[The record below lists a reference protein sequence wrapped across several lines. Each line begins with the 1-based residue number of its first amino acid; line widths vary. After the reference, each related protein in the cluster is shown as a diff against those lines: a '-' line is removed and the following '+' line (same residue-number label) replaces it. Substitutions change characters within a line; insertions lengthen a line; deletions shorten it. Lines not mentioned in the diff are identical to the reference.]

1 MHLLEAENKIREIIK
16 GDSIAVITDSN
27 VGPLYLKRVSELVDD
42 AGFKVYNMEI
52 PAGEESKNGETYLSI
67 LEFLAGIPL
76 TRTDG
81 VIALG
86 GGVVGD
92 IAGFAAATFLRGI
105 KVIQIP
111 TSLLAAVDSSV
122 GGKTAINLKAGKN
135 LAGAF
140 HQPAL
145 VIQDP
150 EFLKTLPEDI
160 FTDGM
165 AEVIKY
171 GVLADPELFAMLKD
185 VKAVRENPE
194 PIVTRC
200 VEIKKR
206 YVEEDEFDTGVRQML
221 NLGHTIGH
229 AVEKLSGFKVS
240 HGRAV
245 AIGMDMMAEIAERR
259 GWCEHAAREEIRE
272 MLELWGFDLT
282 RRYTKEEIYG
292 IMQTD
297 KKRKGS
303 SIDIVVPER
312 IGRCALKRISME
324 ELKEIL

>member
-1 MHLLEAENKIREIIK
+1 MRLHEAKSAIREIVK
-16 GDSIAVITDSN
+16 GDFIAIITDTT
-27 VGPLYLKRVSELVDD
+27 VGPLYLQEVEEFANQL
-42 AGFKVYNMEI
+42 GYKVYSAEI
-52 PAGEESKNGETYLSI
+52 PAGEESKNGETYLSL

-76 TRTDG
+76 TRTDA

-92 IAGFAAATFLRGI
+92 MAGFVAATFLRGI

-111 TSLLAAVDSSV
+111 TTLLAAVDSSV

-150 EFLKTLPEDI
+150 KFLETLPEDV

-171 GVLADPELFAMLKD
+171 GILADPELFEKLKD
-185 VKAVRENPE
+185 KKTVRENPE
-194 PIVTRC
+194 PVVERC
-200 VEIKKR
+200 VSIKKKF
-206 YVEEDEFDTGVRQML
+206 VEEDEFDTGVRQML

-229 AVEKLSGFKVS
+229 AVEKLSDFQVS

-245 AIGMDMMAEIAERR
+245 AIGMDMMAEIAENQ
-259 GWCEHAAREEIRE
+259 GWCDDVTRKEIRD
-272 MLELWGFDLT
+272 MLALWGFDLE
-282 RRYTKEEIYG
+282 RRYSKDEIYS

-297 KKRKGS
+297 KKRKGG
-303 SIDIVVPER
+303 SIDIVVPIR
-312 IGRCALKRISME
+312 IGKCQLKRVSME

>member
-1 MHLLEAENKIREIIK
+1 MYLRDAKERIREIIE
-16 GDSIAVITDSN
+16 GDSIAVITDSK
-27 VGPLYLKRVSELVDD
+27 VGPLYMDKVCETVRE
-42 AGFKVYNMEI
+42 AGFQVYSMEI
-52 PAGEESKNGETYLSI
+52 PEGEESKNGETYLRI
-67 LEFLAGIPL
+67 LEFLADSSL

-92 IAGFAAATFLRGI
+92 IAGFAAATFLRGV

-111 TSLLAAVDSSV
+111 TTLLAAVDSSV

-150 EFLKTLPEDI
+150 EFLKSLPDDT

-171 GVLADPELFAMLKD
+171 GVLTDSELFWRLKD
-185 VKAVRENPE
+185 VKAVREDPE
-194 PIVTRC
+194 PIVERC
-200 VEIKKR
+200 VAIKKKF
-206 YVEEDEFDTGVRQML
+206 VEEDELDTGVRQML

-229 AVEKLSGFKVS
+229 AVEKLSGFSVS

-245 AIGMDMMAEIAERR
+245 AKGLDMMAEIALRQ
-259 GWCEHAAREEIRE
+259 GWCDGKTRGEIRE
-272 MLELWGFDLT
+272 MLLLWGFDLET
-282 RRYTKEEIYG
+282 EFSKDEIYSAISG
-292 IMQTD
+292 D

-303 SIDIVVPER
+303 FIDIVVPVE
-312 IGRCALKRISME
+312 IGRCVLKRLSMDQ
-324 ELKEIL
+324 LREIL

>member
-1 MHLLEAENKIREIIK
+1 MHLHEAKDKIREIVK
-16 GDSIAVITDSN
+16 GDTIAIITDSN
-27 VGPLYLKRVSELVDD
+27 VGPLYLKDVSELVDD

-67 LEFLAGIPL
+67 LEFLAGVPL

-92 IAGFAAATFLRGI
+92 IAGFAAATFLRGV

-150 EFLKTLPEDI
+150 EFLKTLPDDV
-160 FTDGM
+160 FADGM

-171 GVLADPELFAMLKD
+171 GVLADSELFEMLKD
-185 VKAVRENPE
+185 VKAVRDNPE

-200 VEIKKR
+200 VEIKKK

-229 AVEKLSGFKVS
+229 AIEKLSDFDVS

-245 AIGMDMMAEIAERR
+245 AAGMDMMAEIAENQ
-259 GWCEHAAREEIRE
+259 GWCEHAAREEIGK
-272 MLELWGFDLT
+272 MLTLWGFDLT

-312 IGRCALKRISME
+312 IGKCVLKRISME